1 MAFDGP
7 PEAFAAWAP
16 PELQPPVTRLCALA
30 GLPDR
35 PATVKAARRA
45 LARHGGSDP
54 RAATRH
60 APRPAVDRG
69 AGDPQGGSD
78 PPRGQTPVV
87 AVRKAW
93 YEIKDGPAILR
104 GVDLALAAGETVAL
118 MGRNGA
124 GKSTLLRLLA
134 GLVEPTRGRVTRAG
148 RVALLLQNPGD
159 YFLHDR
165 IGDDVPGA
173 GALADRHP
181 RDVSGGE
188 RQRLALELVLATGT
202 PPVAVCLDEP
212 TRGMDRGH
220 GARLAA
226 RLRDLAASG
235 VAVLVATHDAEFAA
249 RVGRPDDPARRRP
262 AGGRRPDRRGARR
275 RLVLRHPDRPGAGR
289 RRPAPR
295 GRRGAAAR
303 RDRRRADG
311 GAGVTWFAAS
321 SVLLAIAIAAG
332 FAWYERAHP
341 TARVIA
347 LVATLAALAALGRI
361 AFAPIPNVKPTTDI
375 VLISGYVL
383 GGAPGFVVGAVA
395 ALASNLFFGQGP
407 WTPWQMAGW
416 GAVGL
421 AGAGLARVAGRELGR
436 IPLAAACAA
445 ASLGFGAVMNL
456 HLWVSYSG
464 DHTAA
469 KLAATF
475 ATSLPFDL
483 AHAVGSALFCL
494 AFGPALVSAL
504 SRYRTRFEIRWLPAA
519 ATGLL
524 AAVVALAAVPPSAEA
539 QTASEAAAARASLRY
554 LANAQNDD
562 GGWGAS
568 PGQSSSQLYS
578 GWTALGLAAAGR
590 NPRDV
595 GSPSAVAYIRDH
607 ASELDDLGELNRTI
621 LVLAAAGLEPR
632 IGDRDLEQD
641 VARSQRRNGSFGGR
655 VNTTAFAILGLR
667 AAGRKPSDR
676 AIRRAADWIVSEAND
691 DGGFNFAGRGGPSGI
706 DDTGAALQALAAA
719 GRRRSHDRQA
729 RRAVRRAQPGL
740 RRRLRPHPGR
750 RLQRA
755 VDRVGGAGPARRRP
769 RPRQGAPRRLARPD
783 ELPALADRRGRRGP
797 LLAHQPAD
805 PGLGHRPGGRRAL
818 AQDAAARRRPAQA
831 HRARRHRVNHRNT
844 DADRDSREGA
854 AAEAAVTPAGGNR
867 RRPHRVWGD
876 GGSGADP
883 GCRRAR
889 RGTPVTAHS
898 DTLRRR

>member
-1 MAFDGP
+1 M
-7 PEAFAAWAP
+7 
-16 PELQPPVTRLCALA
+16 
-30 GLPDR
+30 
-35 PATVKAARRA
+35 
-45 LARHGGSDP
+45 
-54 RAATRH
+54 
-60 APRPAVDRG
+60 
-69 AGDPQGGSD
+69 
-78 PPRGQTPVV
+78 
-87 AVRKAW
+87 
-93 YEIKDGPAILR
+93 
-104 GVDLALAAGETVAL
+104 
-118 MGRNGA
+118 
-124 GKSTLLRLLA
+124 
-134 GLVEPTRGRVTRAG
+134 
-148 RVALLLQNPGD
+148 
-159 YFLHDR
+159 
-165 IGDDVPGA
+165 
-173 GALADRHP
+173 
-181 RDVSGGE
+181 
-188 RQRLALELVLATGT
+188 
-202 PPVAVCLDEP
+202 
-212 TRGMDRGH
+212 
-220 GARLAA
+220 
-226 RLRDLAASG
+226 
-235 VAVLVATHDAEFAA
+235 
-249 RVGRPDDPARRRP
+249 
-262 AGGRRPDRRGARR
+262 
-275 RLVLRHPDRPGAGR
+275 
-289 RRPAPR
+289 
-295 GRRGAAAR
+295 
-303 RDRRRADG
+303 
-311 GAGVTWFAAS
+311 TWFAAS

-436 IPLAAACAA
+436 IALAAACAA

-607 ASELDDLGELNRTI
+607 ASQLDDLGELNRTI

-632 IGDRDLEQD
+632 IGDRDLERD

-719 GRRRSHDRQA
+719 GRRRTTTVK
-729 RRAVRRAQPGL
+729 RAVRFVVRNQASDGGFALIP
-740 RRRLRPHPGR
+740 
-750 RLQRA
+750 
-755 VDRVGGAGPARRRP
+755 GGASNAQSTAWAVQGLLAAGRDPAKV
-769 RPRQGAPRRLARPD
+769 
-783 ELPALADRRGRRGP
+783 RRGGSRDPMTYLRSLTAEDGEVRYSRTSRQTPVWVTAQAVAALSRKTLP
-797 LLAHQPAD
+797 LAAVPRKRTAPAPAVTASTTAIPTPAATPAKARQPQRQSLPPVATVAA
-805 PGLGHRPGGRRAL
+805 PFASGAM
-818 AQDAAARRRPAQA
+818 AAAARIPAA
-831 HRARRHRVNHRNT
+831 GAL
-844 DADRDSREGA
+844 A
-854 AAEAAVTPAGGNR
+854 AA
-867 RRPHRVWGD
+867 
-876 GGSGADP
+876 
-883 GCRRAR
+883 
-889 RGTPVTAHS
+889 
-898 DTLRRR
+898 LL